1 MSRLCVR
8 YSTDRYLQKKI
19 KWSVNDMNMTASE
32 LREAL
37 LFDPETDSDLTVL
50 EAACDVADMN
60 YQVALESYADDYV
73 MEGEIGAKVDAVKQF
88 LKTLAQKIANWVRGV
103 INAIKAKFKKMGE
116 YMRKKIDEHQAKAR
130 SKTVDKSMKRLDKTG
145 NQKASITVSYGEY
158 TVINLLKTGEYGSST
173 RLCSELIDK
182 LTAMEK
188 PDIETKM
195 TAAMTQSER
204 DMQSLRKGKTE
215 EKQTVSYDD
224 VKTAMNN
231 LIGVFDKVSGIA
243 KSINNT
249 ANKLKKEADEK
260 SIIIRTCCSRLA
272 NVQMKI
278 ARTLFSRTIS
288 VANRFAGST
297 NREEKKNARNS
308 VANIRKNVR
317 DNMANA

>member
-1 MSRLCVR
+1 
-8 YSTDRYLQKKI
+8 
-19 KWSVNDMNMTASE
+19 MNMTASE

-60 YQVALESYADDYV
+60 YQVALESYEDDYV

-130 SKTVDKSMKRLDKTG
+130 SKTVEKSMKRLDKTG
-145 NQKASITVSYGEY
+145 NQKASITVSYGESE
-158 TVINLLKTGEYGSST
+158 IIKMLKTNEYGSST
-173 RLCSELIDK
+173 RFCSELIKK
-182 LTAMEK
+182 LPTMEK
-188 PDIETKM
+188 SDIEAKM
-195 TAAMTQSER
+195 TDAMTQSER
-204 DMQSLRKGKTE
+204 DMKSFRTGKTE
-215 EKQTVSYDD
+215 EKQTVSYED

-231 LIGVFDKVSGIA
+231 LISVFDKVNDVA

-249 ANKLKKEADEK
+249 ANNLKKEADEK

-278 ARTLFSRTIS
+278 ARTLFARTIS

-317 DNMANA
+317 EKMANA